1 MSSEGIL
8 DVYLSEINEVG
19 LLKASEEIDLAKR
32 IRKGD
37 AEAREFMVRAEPS
50 PRGQHREALRKSAA
64 SASWISSPR
73 AISAS

>member
-37 AEAREFMVRAEPS
+37 AEAREVMVRANLRLVVNIAKRYVN
-50 PRGQHREALRKSAA
+50 RGLGFMDLIA
-64 SASWISSPR
+64 
-73 AISAS
+73 